1 MSRVKYAITLLMC
14 GYLLIVFPLAA
25 HLKNRPLQIK
35 LGYMPD
41 SQVIKVLTADQRYF
55 VADLIML
62 KVILYYGELLEKAKG
77 ENLYAS
83 EPDYAGMF
91 KLLQTALYIDPYN
104 QDPYYFVQAAFTW
117 DLGWYREVNSL
128 LDYGIRYRTWDYQ
141 LNFFAGFNAGYFL
154 KDYKAAAVYMQRA
167 AEMEKEQQFATL
179 ASRYFF
185 EANEHDVAIAF
196 LKSMR
201 KSARDDKERKLYDFR
216 LKALLAAKS
225 AEDAIKVF
233 RTRFG
238 RLPQGFNELVVSG
251 LLSSEPIDPYGGRF
265 YMDEN
270 AKVRT
275 TSNFTFAGATSART
289 KQQ

>member
-14 GYLLIVFPLAA
+14 GYLLIVFPLAD

-77 ENLYAS
+77 KNLYAS

-91 KLLQTALYIDPYN
+91 KLLQTALQIDPYN
-104 QDPYYFVQAAFTW
+104 QDPYYFGQAAFTW

-128 LDYGIRYRTWDYQ
+128 LDYGIKYRNWDYQ

-179 ASRYFF
+179 AARYFY
-185 EANEHDVAIAF
+185 EANEHDVAILF
-196 LKSMR
+196 LQTMR
-201 KSARDDKERKLYDFR
+201 KSARDSKERKLYDFR
-216 LKALLAAKS
+216 LKALVAAKD
-225 AEDAIKVF
+225 AEVAVKAF
-233 RTRFG
+233 QNRFG
-238 RLPQGFNELVVSG
+238 YLPKSLNDLVAGGFIPSLP
-251 LLSSEPIDPYGGRF
+251 LDPYGGRF
-265 YMDEN
+265 YLDEN

-289 KQQ
+289 KLQ